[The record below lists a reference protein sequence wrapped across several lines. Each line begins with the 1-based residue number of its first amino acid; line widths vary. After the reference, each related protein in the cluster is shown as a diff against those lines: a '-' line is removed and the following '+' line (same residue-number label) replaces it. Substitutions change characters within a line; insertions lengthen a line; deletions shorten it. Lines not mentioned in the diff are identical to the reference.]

1 MLKIL
6 YGLLTI
12 TLLLDTG
19 IVRAQQHLVGH
30 AIVRDD
36 GSLLIKE
43 RIVRLHGIYM
53 PPTNYQCRSQISP
66 VRCSERAVLQLDF
79 KVRGFIHCFVQSE
92 NEDRSLNAICYV
104 DRTSFREGEDLGAY
118 LIHNGWA
125 LALPNAPFEYY
136 ALEKIARTRGVGVW
150 AEFLVDSVTPR
161 R

>member
-1 MLKIL
+1 MRKIL
-6 YGLLTI
+6 CGLLTI
-12 TLLLDTG
+12 ALLLSTG
-19 IVRAQQHLVGH
+19 ISRAQQHLVGH

-43 RIVRLHGIYM
+43 RVVRLHGIYI

-79 KVRGFIHCFVQSE
+79 KVHGFIHCFVQSE
-92 NEDRSLNAICYV
+92 NEDRSLDAICYV

-118 LIHNGWA
+118 LIRKGWA

-150 AEFLVDSVTPR
+150 AEFLVDSIVPR